1 MDFLVKVIN
10 VGDLALQLAGSAD
23 DEVFG
28 GEDFVGWR
36 KEVYCFVD
44 IEW

>member
-1 MDFLVKVIN
+1 MDFLAKVVD
-10 VGDLALQLAGSAD
+10 VGEPALQLAGSAD

-28 GEDFVGWR
+28 GGDFVRWR
-36 KEVYCFVD
+36 KEVCCFVD